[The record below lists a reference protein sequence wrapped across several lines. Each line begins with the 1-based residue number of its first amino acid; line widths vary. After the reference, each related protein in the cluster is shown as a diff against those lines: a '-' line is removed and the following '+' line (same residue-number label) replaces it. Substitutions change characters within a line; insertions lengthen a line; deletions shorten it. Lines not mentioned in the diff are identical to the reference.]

1 MQDTPEEIAEKRKRF
16 EAFQS
21 EPKAAKFRSY
31 WRKEGDNASEL
42 AATVR
47 SVVRGETAV
56 SEEVITE
63 CKAAVLRLNQIAY
76 VLNVLASDIVDN
88 TDASVTAM
96 QIVTD
101 YQEKAR
107 QAAYDVRVIVDW
119 AKIPGVSNRSE

>member
-1 MQDTPEEIAEKRKRF
+1 MRITEEEIAEKRKRF

-21 EPKAAKFRSY
+21 EPTAAKFRSY
-31 WRKEGDNASEL
+31 WRKEGDNAREL

-56 SEEVITE
+56 SEEVIAE

-76 VLNVLASDIVDN
+76 VLNVLACDIVGN
-88 TDASVTAM
+88 TDAGVAAM
-96 QIVTD
+96 EIVTE
-101 YQEKAR
+101 YQEIAR

-119 AKIPGVSNRSE
+119 EKIPGVSN